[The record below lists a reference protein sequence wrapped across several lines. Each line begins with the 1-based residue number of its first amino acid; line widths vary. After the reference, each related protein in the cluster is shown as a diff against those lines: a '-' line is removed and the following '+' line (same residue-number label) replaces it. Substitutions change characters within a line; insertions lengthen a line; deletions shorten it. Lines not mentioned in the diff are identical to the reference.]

1 MNKRQK
7 RKQKKYR
14 IALWRAVTHGNLRR
28 TRKLLRLVNA
38 DKEILH
44 GAIFTCQSR
53 ELVELVQQ
61 SVGLSAED
69 VKISMFFYAVQDDDV
84 PAVEAFI
91 RLGMSPDTILDEY
104 GSRPLHCAY
113 SGKMAQALIAAG
125 ADINALNRFGEPPVF
140 YARRE
145 VLKVLLAAGAN
156 ARIIGKFGQTALLH
170 HHSAEDIRLLL
181 AAGAD
186 PHHLGPGEDTPLHI
200 AEDAESV
207 RIYVELGLNVNAR
220 NILGD
225 SPLFRAKN
233 LEVAQALLAAG
244 ADPCAVNESGET
256 PLHCCND
263 PNIAACLIAAG
274 AHVNAEDENGR
285 TPLDYALANK
295 HQRETQITLIATL
308 IKAGATRGSGIPC
321 GGSE

>member
-1 MNKRQK
+1 MNKRQRLK
-7 RKQKKYR
+7 HKNHR
-14 IALWRAVTHGNLRR
+14 IALWHAVTHGDMRR
-28 TRKLLRLVNA
+28 TRKLLRLVKA
-38 DKEILH
+38 DREILH
-44 GAIFTCQSR
+44 GAIFSGQSR
-53 ELVELVQQ
+53 GLVELVQQ

-125 ADINALNRFGEPPVF
+125 ADVNALNRFGEPPVF
-140 YARRE
+140 SARRE

-156 ARIIGKFGQTALLH
+156 ARTIGKFGQTALLH

-186 PHHLGPGEDTPLHI
+186 PHRLGPGEDTPLHI

-207 RIYVELGLNVNAR
+207 RIYVELGLKVNAR

-225 SPLFRAKN
+225 SPLFLPYN

-244 ADPCAVNESGET
+244 ADPCTVDDEGKT
-256 PLHCCND
+256 PLHCCSKAD
-263 PNIAACLIAAG
+263 IATCLIAAG

-285 TPLDYALANK
+285 TPLDYALDDK
-295 HQRETQITLIATL
+295 KGYHGQKSLIAAL
-308 IKAGATRGSGIPC
+308 LRAGAARGSGKPHA
-321 GGSE
+321 